1 MLNIK
6 YRSLLNIIDLRMK
19 IGILSM
25 QQVRNYGSFLQAY
38 ALKYTLESFG
48 HQCEFID
55 VEPGTI
61 LPGYERNFKYFA
73 KKAFQRYFNWSAL
86 RTLGTLGKRLKFT
99 KLYHERFD
107 KEFMEELGVYKH
119 TFTNYDVVVIGSDEV
134 FNFNQNTFYGF
145 SIQLFGDVKNA
156 NKVISYAGSFGTT
169 TVDVIDRCRV
179 RDAIVNAM
187 SKMAAISVRDTNS
200 FGVVKDLLGKEPSMN
215 VDPVLIFDYQKYA
228 IEPKEKDYIIVYSYP
243 NRFNGKKEVNVIKQF
258 AKQKG
263 KKLISICFYF
273 PWCDETLM
281 PHPFEVLGYMKNA
294 DYVIT
299 DTFHGCVMSMKFNKQ
314 FVTFSRESN
323 KQKLTSLLD
332 QFSLSNRICNTP
344 EEIFMKME
352 QPIDYK
358 PVNEKIKDETNKAL
372 AYLKSNI

>member
-1 MLNIK
+1 M
-6 YRSLLNIIDLRMK
+6 R

-38 ALKYTLESFG
+38 ALKSTLESFG
-48 HQCEFID
+48 HQCEFVD
-55 VEPGTI
+55 VESGII
-61 LPGYERNFKYFA
+61 LPGYERNIKYFV
-73 KKAFQRYFNWSAL
+73 KKAFQRYCNWSAL
-86 RTLGTLGKRLKFT
+86 RTLSTLGTRLKIT
-99 KLYHERFD
+99 KLYHNRFD
-107 KEFMEELGVYKH
+107 NEFLQELGVYKH
-119 TFTNYDVVVIGSDEV
+119 TFANFDLVVIGSDEV

-145 SIQLFGDVKNA
+145 STQLFGDVNNA
-156 NKVISYAGSFGTT
+156 NKVISYAGTFGTT
-169 TVDVIDRCRV
+169 TIDVIDKCGV
-179 RDAIVNAM
+179 RDEIVHAM
-187 SKMAAISVRDTNS
+187 SKMAAISVRDVNS
-200 FGVVKDLLGKEPSMN
+200 FSVVKELLGKEPSLN

-243 NRFNGKKEVNVIKQF
+243 NRFNGKKEVNAIKQF

-314 FVTFSRESN
+314 FVSFSRESN
-323 KQKLTSLLD
+323 MQKLTSLLD
-332 QFSLSNRICNTP
+332 QFGLSDRICKTP
-344 EEIFMKME
+344 EEILMKME
-352 QPIDYK
+352 RPIDYK
-358 PVNEKIKDETNKAL
+358 PVNEKIEAETVKAL
-372 AYLKSNI
+372 AYLKSNIDK